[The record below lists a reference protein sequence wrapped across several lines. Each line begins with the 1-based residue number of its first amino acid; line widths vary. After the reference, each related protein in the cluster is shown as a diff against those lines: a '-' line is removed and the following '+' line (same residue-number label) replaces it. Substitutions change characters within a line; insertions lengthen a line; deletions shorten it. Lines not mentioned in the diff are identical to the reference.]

1 MGPQIKSQEIR
12 SQELKP
18 RRKIKSRKKS
28 GTFSSKGLFIEYRQG
43 CLLLLNKD
51 KGVYYY

>member
-18 RRKIKSRKKS
+18 GRKIKPRDI
-28 GTFSSKGLFIEYRQG
+28 FIKGLFIEYRQG
-43 CLLLLNKD
+43 CLLLLNID